1 MERIIEN
8 RGTGKTHKLMVKAL
22 ETKSI
27 IACANPTAMQQ
38 KAYAYGLTGIT
49 FIPYSDL
56 FNGNLDFDSNV
67 MIDEI
72 EVCMR
77 EYMDGRLTGYTLTAE
92 D

>member
-22 ETKSI
+22 KEGCS
-27 IACANPTAMQQ
+27 IACANPTAMTQ
-38 KAYAYGLTGIT
+38 KAYAYGITGIN

-56 FNGNLDFDSNV
+56 FNGNVEPDDKV

-77 EYMDGRLTGYTLTAE
+77 EYMDGMLMGYTLTAE